1 MSTDKPFFSELELK
15 DPLKNQTKPTEGLK
29 SATLTGETCLKRVIL
44 WKQIESC
51 VFLDPG
57 NVNP

>member
-1 MSTDKPFFSELELK
+1 MSADKPPVSELELK
-15 DPLKNQTKPTEGLK
+15 DPFENQTKPTEGLK
-29 SATLTGETCLKRVIL
+29 SATLPGETCLERVIL
-44 WKQIESC
+44 WKQIERA